1 MTCPPQLCRDSAMK
15 AAICIRGKHIRPDRS
30 RNRLTELETRSAA
43 PPSLTCAHSSVMNV
57 SHFTLADGQTR
68 GENDCRPRL
77 RNIQADVVS
86 HIKRT
91 RLSLSYQTEAGIP
104 PMTSTNNHYKGYYI
118 QSLRV
123 GVAVLLYYHN
133 IYYYKRY
140 YCLVLQRLFLPFY
153 EVFPSSHLITFF
165 STDWKFS
172 WFYQSRTPKVWIV
185 FVTSV

>member
-15 AAICIRGKHIRPDRS
+15 AAICVRGKHIRADRV

-43 PPSLTCAHSSVMNV
+43 LPSLTCAHSSFTNV

-68 GENDCRPRL
+68 GENDRRPRL

-91 RLSLSYQTEAGIP
+91 RLSLGGQTEAGIP
-104 PMTSTNNHYKGYYI
+104 PVTGTNNHHKGYYI

-123 GVAVLLYYHN
+123 GVAVLLYYRN
-133 IYYYKRY
+133 IYYYIRY
-140 YCLVLQRLFLPFY
+140 YCLVLLRLFLPFY
-153 EVFPSSHLITFF
+153 DV
-165 STDWKFS
+165 
-172 WFYQSRTPKVWIV
+172 
-185 FVTSV
+185 